1 MTQHA
6 DVLSSDGTPRVS
18 TESDPALRWRQ
29 IARSLGAVDD
39 ERERIPERASRRMRR
54 AELLGASERGNDNV
68 KIEVLDRLTTVS
80 VVLSW
85 RDSTGCSYGYQLWQ
99 KGVARRAG
107 MCAIS
112 GLAIRRGDHIYRPGT
127 IGRLPS
133 NAAAMIL
140 AIYIDR
146 PHPVLQRAHE

>member
-1 MTQHA
+1 MTQHV
-6 DVLSSDGTPRVS
+6 DVLSSDGTSCVC
-18 TESDPALRWRQ
+18 TENDPALRWRQ
-29 IARSLGAVDD
+29 IARSLGAGDD
-39 ERERIPERASRRMRR
+39 ARERIPVRASRRMRR

-80 VVLSW
+80 AVLSW
-85 RDSTGCSYGYQLWQ
+85 RDSTGGSYGYQLWQ
-99 KGVARRAG
+99 KGVARRSG

-112 GLAIRRGDHIYRPGT
+112 GSAIRRGDRIYRPGT

-140 AIYIDR
+140 AIYID
-146 PHPVLQRAHE
+146 HSHSAL